1 MTNQQIQAI
10 GNFLQYYYT
19 DLLYISKF
27 QDFKDKKL
35 SLADYVSKN
44 VGTFYS
50 FLIEYRVTRNYA
62 QGTTDKL
69 LLETINWVNSRNADN
84 VDSFTQRLL
93 KTGLTRGNT
102 TTSLASKIL
111 FLNNPWEILPMDTLT
126 RKAFKQTENNY
137 SIYRANLQ
145 EYRQTNKNIID
156 TCLLHTKSLTSVV
169 EQDYNGKIKDLQ
181 VIREN
186 RMIDKLLW
194 STR

>member
-19 DLLYISKF
+19 DLLYINKF
-27 QDFKDKKL
+27 QDFKEKKL

-62 QGTTDKL
+62 QGTTGKL

-84 VDSFTQRLL
+84 VDSFTERLL
-93 KTGLTRGNT
+93 KSGLTRGNT

-137 SIYRANLQ
+137 SIYRTNLE
-145 EYRQTNKNIID
+145 EYRQTNKHIID

-169 EQDYNGKIKDLQ
+169 ESDYNGKIKDLQ
-181 VIREN
+181 IIREN